1 MELRQESLF
10 ADETKGG
17 IEVIY
22 SKFIDQRRMDYKA
35 LFGGFDHLRVITFSY
50 GLGFVETVADMF
62 EDVEIIIGSMKDVYK
77 RQGEGHPR
85 GCPFSWREYVVLW
98 FAILVECHIAIIE
111 SQATERGRNRI

>member
-35 LFGGFDHLRVITFSY
+35 LFGGFDHLRVRWTMEGASH
-50 GLGFVETVADMF
+50 GVPLLLGTDSA
-62 EDVEIIIGSMKDVYK
+62 
-77 RQGEGHPR
+77 HPR
-85 GCPFSWREYVVLW
+85 VHEKGCVRYM
-98 FAILVECHIAIIE
+98 
-111 SQATERGRNRI
+111 

>member
-35 LFGGFDHLRVITFSY
+35 LFGGFDHLRVITY
-50 GLGFVETVADMF
+50 TKIELTVSLMEA
-62 EDVEIIIGSMKDVYK
+62 EPERY
-77 RQGEGHPR
+77 
-85 GCPFSWREYVVLW
+85 
-98 FAILVECHIAIIE
+98 
-111 SQATERGRNRI
+111 ATD

>member
-62 EDVEIIIGSMKDVYK
+62 EDVEIIIGSMNTVRPDIVDVAMHQK
-77 RQGEGHPR
+77 L
-85 GCPFSWREYVVLW
+85 SL
-98 FAILVECHIAIIE
+98 IHI
-111 SQATERGRNRI
+111 